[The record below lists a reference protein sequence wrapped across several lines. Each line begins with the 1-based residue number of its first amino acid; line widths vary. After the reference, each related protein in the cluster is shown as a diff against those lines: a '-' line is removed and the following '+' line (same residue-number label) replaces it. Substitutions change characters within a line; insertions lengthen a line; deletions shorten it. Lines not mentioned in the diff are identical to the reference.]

1 MADSSQGILV
11 RYRVTV
17 AYVALVLGLV
27 SYVGAYFACV
37 RPVPRYAAVMGDA
50 TSTYIG
56 HGGRYQGIGAEEQQ
70 VYVELAFSPIH
81 TLDRWLRPGYW
92 YRDDDRR

>member
-1 MADSSQGILV
+1 MAALPQGIV
-11 RYRVTV
+11 ARSRVTV
-17 AYVALVLGLV
+17 TYVVLVLGLV

-37 RPVPRYAAVMGDA
+37 SPVPSYVAVMGQS

-56 HGGRYQGIGAEEQQ
+56 HAGRYQGIGTEDQQ
-70 VYVELAFSPIH
+70 VYVEMAFWPIH

-92 YRDDDRR
+92 FRDDDRR